1 MPNYFTTSLKNPS
14 NNVGSQRLI
23 AYAMHSNA
31 VLPYVAHMLI
41 RKPSK
46 SIKLF
51 SSFIFFRFP
60 SITYISSTFA
70 PHVYFELC
78 RYCFTLYMFS
88 SLSKDTGCILYRF
101 RLFLHTQ
108 QHAKIIANPIM
119 LNRQITS
126 SVSPKVIIR

>member
-1 MPNYFTTSLKNPS
+1 MPNYFTTALKNPI
-14 NNVGSQRLI
+14 NNVGTQYLI
-23 AYAMHSNA
+23 AFAMHSTA
-31 VLPYVAHMLI
+31 ALAYVAYMLI

-60 SITYISSTFA
+60 SIAYISSTFA
-70 PHVYFELC
+70 PHFYFELC

-108 QHAKIIANPIM
+108 QHAKIIANAIM
-119 LNRQITS
+119 LDRQTTS